1 MACTFGDCP
10 YCGEQGLL
18 VVGIWEDGVPFLF
31 CVECDATFI
40 DPKALSDGPSML
52 EDDFKRD
59 VSSRVA
65 TLEEVPLAWR
75 QDSRFRDEPSY
86 EV

>member
-1 MACTFGDCP
+1 M
-10 YCGEQGLL
+10 

-31 CVECDATFI
+31 CVECDATFL
-40 DPKALSDGPSML
+40 DPKDLSRPSSL
-52 EDDFKRD
+52 DFDFKRD
-59 VSSRVA
+59 VSSKVA

-75 QDSRFRDEPSY
+75 QDPRFRDEPGF